1 MSERKVLA
9 KYYPPDFDPAAI
21 GRTKK
26 SKADKA
32 NRFATVRLMAPFS
45 MKCTSC
51 GEFIYRGRKFNARKE
66 IPPDERYLNIQIF
79 RFYIKC
85 TRCSGEIVFK
95 TDPRNM
101 DYVVERGAKRNVDP
115 WKRGLTGDGRED
127 ETDEERLDR
136 IEREMAQAEGS
147 EHAVMLER
155 NAMEELEAK
164 TADAKREMAV
174 ADALDTIRSRNARLA
189 RAQREGVEVEVLV
202 GGVEKE
208 EEERRRREE
217 EEDEIA
223 AKKAFAWAKRQ
234 EEEEEEVIMEV
245 VQEEGED
252 EQAVE
257 VTNGASSSSGGGD
270 IKKDDDAAAV
280 AVAGFVDSPA
290 VAALKPAVKRAAEEA
305 PPPTFEKRAK
315 KPKKNYSA
323 LLGIKKKA

>member
-9 KYYPPDFDPAAI
+9 KYYPPDFDPSAI
-21 GRTKK
+21 GRSKK
-26 SKADKA
+26 SKADKAA

-136 IEREMAQAEGS
+136 IEREMAMAEGS

-189 RAQREGVEVEVLV
+189 RAQREGVEVEAFF

-234 EEEEEEVIMEV
+234 DMLEEEVIMED
-245 VQEEGED
+245 VQEEE
-252 EQAVE
+252 EE
-257 VTNGASSSSGGGD
+257 VTNGASSSSGGD
-270 IKKDDDAAAV
+270 TKKDDDAAAV

-290 VAALKPAVKRAAEEA
+290 AAAASKPAVKRAAEEA

-323 LLGIKKKA
+323 LLGVKKKA